1 MAIVKMKRIGLVGP
15 LDMRDPLLT
24 ALQDVA
30 SLDTV
35 PLAAEDEPPADLVG
49 RRMTTLRVT
58 KALDLR
64 RRELK
69 KEAPPASS
77 NVDHDHAEA
86 VIEEVETLLGRRAD
100 LDNRQSVL
108 TKEIAAMEPWGD
120 FDPADLGALAG
131 KDVHLGLY
139 EVDAAELGELNL
151 ADAQWHTTMRLD
163 EKGKTFGLAV
173 LKLGE
178 PVALDRD
185 HIQLPSASL
194 SSLRKQMDELNVEM
208 DAIAARL
215 GELSSSL
222 PALERYEQFV
232 GDQLRYAEV
241 KAGLGGDEELFALS
255 GWCPVDRVDDLRST
269 LKDLPVALLEDDPDE
284 DDDPPIQLRNGW
296 LVRQFQPLLGAFN
309 LPNYHEY
316 DPTLFIA
323 PFMGIFFG
331 FCLGDLGYGVIL
343 TAVASWALMKF
354 DLKGDAKLAVQWM
367 VILGACTVLVGGL
380 TGNAF
385 GVQLYKVFNLS
396 DQLLL
401 FSLNAE
407 PQKFF
412 YASLGF
418 GVFQLTIGMLIRLV
432 RYVILGRWQAVI
444 GQLGWLS
451 VFPSLA
457 VWVLVGTPWVFVGV
471 LLVILLFASPSPSIV
486 RRIGGGAWA
495 LYNIT
500 GLVGDVMSYAR
511 IFGLGLSSGI
521 IAMVVNTIA
530 MTMAEGIP
538 VLGWVLAVLTLIA
551 GHTFNFGMA
560 MIGSVVHPARL
571 QFLEYFG
578 KFFEGGGR
586 AYAPF
591 QKLEGE

>member
-15 LDMRDPLLT
+15 LDLRDPLLT

-35 PLAAEDEPPADLVG
+35 PLADEDEPPAELVA
-49 RRMTTLRVT
+49 RRMTTQRVL
-58 KALDLR
+58 KALDMR
-64 RRELK
+64 RKELK
-69 KEAPPASS
+69 KDAPAASGQL
-77 NVDHDHAEA
+77 DHEYAEA
-86 VIEEVETLLGRRAD
+86 TLDEVETLLGRRAD
-100 LDNRQSVL
+100 LENRQSVL
-108 TKEIAAMEPWGD
+108 TKEIAALEPWGD

-131 KDVHLGLY
+131 KDVHLQLF

-151 ADAQWHTTMRLD
+151 SDARWHQTLRLD
-163 EKGKTFGLAV
+163 DKGKRLGLSV
-173 LKLGE
+173 LTLGS
-178 PVALDRD
+178 PLALDRD
-185 HIQLPSASL
+185 PVQLPSASL
-194 SSLRKQMDELNVEM
+194 SSLQGQMKDLLAEM
-208 DAIAARL
+208 DSIAARL
-215 GELSSSL
+215 GELSAAL
-222 PALERYEQFV
+222 PALKRYEKFV
-232 GDQLRYAEV
+232 DDQLRYAEV

-255 GWCPVDRVDDLRST
+255 GWCPVDRVDELRGA

-284 DDDPPIQLRNGW
+284 EDDPPIQLRNPW

-309 LPNYHEY
+309 LPNYHEW

-331 FCLGDLGYGVIL
+331 FCLGDLGYGVLL
-343 TAVASWALMKF
+343 TAIATWAMTRF
-354 DLKGDAKLAVQWM
+354 DLEGDAKLAVQWM
-367 VILGACTVLVGGL
+367 VILGVCTMLVGGL

>member
-418 GVFQLTIGMLIRLV
+418 GVLQLTVGMFIRLV
-432 RYVILGRWQAVI
+432 RYIQLGRWQAVI

-457 VWVLVGTPWVFVGV
+457 VWVIVGTPWMFVGV
-471 LLVILLFASPSPSIV
+471 LLIILLFASPSPSVV

-538 VLGWVLAVLTLIA
+538 VLGWVLAVLMLIA

>member
-1 MAIVKMKRIGLVGP
+1 VAIVKMKRIGLVGP
-15 LDMRDPLLT
+15 LDLRDPLLD
-24 ALQDVA
+24 ALQDTA
-30 SLDTV
+30 TLDPV
-35 PLAAEDEPPADLVG
+35 PLADADEPPADLTA
-49 RRMTTLRVT
+49 RRMTTQRVL
-58 KALDLR
+58 KALEIR
-64 RRELK
+64 RKELK
-69 KEAPPASS
+69 KEAPAESS
-77 NVDHDHAEA
+77 NVDHEVAEA
-86 VIEEVETLLGRRAD
+86 TLDEVESLLSRRAD
-100 LDNRQSVL
+100 LENRQSVL
-108 TKEIAAMEPWGD
+108 AKEIAALGPWGD
-120 FDPADLGALAG
+120 FDPADLGVLAG
-131 KDVHLGLY
+131 KAVHLQLY
-139 EVDAAELGELNL
+139 EIPADELGDLDLSKARWHQTLPLDSRGKEL
-151 ADAQWHTTMRLD
+151 
-163 EKGKTFGLAV
+163 GLAV
-173 LKLGE
+173 LSLDE
-178 PVALDRD
+178 PLALDLD
-185 HIQLPSASL
+185 QIQLPTASL
-194 SSLRKQMDELNVEM
+194 SSLRSQLRELEVEM
-208 DAIAARL
+208 DSSAARL
-215 GELSSSL
+215 GELSAHM
-222 PALERYEQFV
+222 PAIKRYSKYV
-232 GDQLRYAEV
+232 DDQLRYAEV

-255 GWCPVDRVDDLRST
+255 GWCPIDKVDGLRSA
-269 LKDLPVALLEDDPDE
+269 LKPLPVALLVDDPD
-284 DDDPPIQLRNGW
+284 DDEEPPIQLRNGF

-309 LPNYHEY
+309 LPNYREY

-331 FCLGDLGYGVIL
+331 FCLGDLGYGIIL
-343 TAVASWALMKF
+343 TAVASWALIKF

-418 GVFQLTIGMLIRLV
+418 GVLQLTIGMLIRLV
-432 RYVILGRWQAVI
+432 RYIQLGRWQAVV

-457 VWVLVGTPWVFVGV
+457 VWVIVGTPWMFVGV

-591 QKLEGE
+591 RKLEGE

>member
-418 GVFQLTIGMLIRLV
+418 GVLQLTVGMFIRLV
-432 RYVILGRWQAVI
+432 RYIQLGRWQAVI

-457 VWVLVGTPWVFVGV
+457 VWVIVGTPWMFVGV
-471 LLVILLFASPSPSIV
+471 LLIILLFASPSPSVV